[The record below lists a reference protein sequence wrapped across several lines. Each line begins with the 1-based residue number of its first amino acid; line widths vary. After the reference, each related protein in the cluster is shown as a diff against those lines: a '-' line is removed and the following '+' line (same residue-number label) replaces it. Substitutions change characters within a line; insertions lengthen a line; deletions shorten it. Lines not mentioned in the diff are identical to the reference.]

1 MTSEVVPA
9 AGGGPSSSTGTA
21 LRPRAP
27 PRLAVVFAAPRTVL
41 AAEPAPFLAADVRL
55 VGDFLAAMGLSER
68 SGNPRGGWPDRRIR
82 RPPSS
87 HADRRARCG
96 RRTAASRARSRA
108 RAPRDRALRHRRAPA
123 DGPRRQGRI
132 ALARADPERV
142 SSCLLVSRR
151 RVGPSGAPTSIIVA
165 RSAPA
170 DGWKF
175 FPSRPSP
182 GPSQSQPRAATAVG
196 VSIIALRW
204 WARQP
209 ASRAEWHA

>member
-21 LRPRAP
+21 LRPRVP
-27 PRLAVVFAAPRTVL
+27 PRLAVVFAAPRAVL
-41 AAEPAPFLAADVRL
+41 AAEPAPFLAAVVRL

-108 RAPRDRALRHRRAPA
+108 RAPRDRALRHRRARA
-123 DGPRRQGRI
+123 DGPRLQGRI

-142 SSCLLVSRR
+142 SSCLLVGRR
-151 RVGPSGAPTSIIVA
+151 RVGPSGAPAGIIVT
-165 RSAPA
+165 RSTPV
-170 DGWKF
+170 GGRKF
-175 FPSRPSP
+175 SRPRFAGADP
-182 GPSQSQPRAATAVG
+182 AAPRRAAAAE
-196 VSIIALRW
+196 VSIIALR
-204 WARQP
+204 
-209 ASRAEWHA
+209 